1 MPSARLILQTRARR
15 SARSRS
21 LGHVGAGAA
30 GLAAA
35 VALAAGGVSWATA
48 ASFDNLISDLPPA
61 TQIEQILG
69 RRSEE
74 SIVPSVLTDRT
85 GQFVIETPAS
95 PALESGRWLPL
106 RGAPASES
114 IPEAV
119 AQAAVAALDP
129 TFWTNPGYEPGSILT
144 SFRLPGSE
152 ESEQTRPGITE
163 RLVDIMLL
171 PFDLERREPLARWV
185 RRAFQSARLT
195 EQYPKERI
203 LEWFL
208 NTADFGRSAF
218 GLDAAAMAYLNKRGP
233 ELTLGEAA
241 SLVGLLLDGPVEA
254 PVDLDAVRRKRDR
267 VIESMAEQGLIGR
280 TEARRAMREEPRW
293 IAAPSQAS
301 GPAAEFSAF
310 VREQL
315 RSRFGAA
322 AGRPG
327 LRVRTT
333 LDYDVQLQAD
343 CTVRSHLARMAGG
356 DPDAVLAARDESPCI
371 VAGLLSPLRPGDAGR
386 DHGIG
391 SAALVVLD
399 AARGEV
405 LAWVGPSDAERP
417 AEPVF
422 RPFVYLAA
430 FARGYTPATMV
441 LDLPPQGSGAAAAG
455 DFRGPVRMRIG
466 LANGLVGATQHT
478 LNLLD
483 VEQVIHV
490 ARQMGLRGLQ
500 DPEPGAEES
509 WSAAR
514 AEASLLDLAYA
525 YSVMAHGGRMTGVE
539 RPGTGLVPGSRQV
552 DPIVILSLEDPTG
565 TVYVVEPMERSVLS
579 PALAFVMSDVLTD
592 ESARRVSQSGLGIS
606 GVGRVAGVV
615 DGEADGGRQH
625 WTVGFSSPRVVG
637 VWVSAGEG
645 EILSE
650 IDAYNGS
657 APVWRA
663 MLQYATRDLAFE
675 PMPRPPGITDLEVCD
690 PSGLLPTAYC
700 PNIVREIFLQGTEPI
715 HYDTLFRPFQVN
727 RETGKLATLFTPL
740 DLIEQRVYL
749 IPPAEAAAW
758 ARSVGLERP
767 PTEYDALGELPPQDP
782 QVNLQ
787 RPIAFEALRGTVV
800 IRGTAAPAS
809 LDFFRLQY
817 GEGLNPTHWVILG
830 EEVRRPVDD
839 GVLGTWDTAALNGL
853 FTLQLVV
860 VDRQGRVRTAAV
872 PLLVDN
878 EPPLVHLVLPAA
890 GQEFSLSEGEA
901 IVLEAEASDSGSLD
915 RVEFV
920 LDGRVVGSVSRP
932 PYSLRWSGLA
942 SGLHTLF
949 ARATDSVGNVAQS
962 DSISFAVFR

>member
-1 MPSARLILQTRARR
+1 
-15 SARSRS
+15 
-21 LGHVGAGAA
+21 
-30 GLAAA
+30 
-35 VALAAGGVSWATA
+35 
-48 ASFDNLISDLPPA
+48 
-61 TQIEQILG
+61 
-69 RRSEE
+69 
-74 SIVPSVLTDRT
+74 
-85 GQFVIETPAS
+85 TPAS

-106 RGAPASES
+106 QGAPAFES

-129 TFWTNPGYEPGSILT
+129 TFWTNPGYEAGSILT
-144 SFRLPGSE
+144 SFRLLRGSE
-152 ESEQTRPGITE
+152 EFAQLRPGITE
-163 RLVDIMLL
+163 RLVEITLL
-171 PFDLERREPLARWV
+171 PFELDRREPIAHWV

-218 GLDAAAMAYLNKRGP
+218 GLDAAAMAYLNKRGH
-233 ELTLGEAA
+233 ELTLGESA
-241 SLVGLLLDGPVEA
+241 SLVGLLLDGSVEA
-254 PVDLDAVRRKRDR
+254 AVDLGAARRKRDH
-267 VIESMAEQGLIGR
+267 VLESMAEQGLIGR
-280 TEARRAMREEPRW
+280 GEARLAMREELRW
-293 IAAPSQAS
+293 TAAPSQAL

-310 VREQL
+310 VREEL
-315 RSRFGAA
+315 RSRFGEA

-333 LDYDVQLQAD
+333 LDYDLQLQAD
-343 CTVRSHLARMAGG
+343 CTVWSHLAHMAGG
-356 DPDAVLAARDESPCI
+356 DPDAVLAARDESACI

-386 DHGIG
+386 DHGIS

-399 AARGEV
+399 AAQGEV

-430 FARGYTPATMV
+430 FARGYAPGTMV
-441 LDLPPQGSGAAAAG
+441 LDLPPQGSGAVAAG
-455 DFRGPVRMRIG
+455 GFRGPVRMRIG

-483 VEQVIHV
+483 IEQVIHV

-509 WSAAR
+509 WTPAQ
-514 AEASLLDLAYA
+514 AEASLLELAHA
-525 YSVMAHGGRMTGVE
+525 YSVIAHGGRMTGVE
-539 RPGTGLVPGSRQV
+539 TPGPGLVPGSRQI
-552 DPIVILSLEDPTG
+552 DPIVILSVEDPTG
-565 TVYVVEPMERSVLS
+565 TVYEVEPIGRSVLS
-579 PALAFVMSDVLTD
+579 PGLAFVMSDVLTD
-592 ESARRVSQSGLGIS
+592 ESARVVSQSGLGIS

-637 VWVSAGEG
+637 MWVSADEG
-645 EILSE
+645 EILSD

-663 MLQYATRDLAFE
+663 VLQYATRDLAFE

-700 PNIVREIFLQGTEPI
+700 PNIVREIFLQGTEPL

-740 DLIEQRVYL
+740 ELIEQRVYL
-749 IPPAEAAAW
+749 IPPAEAEAW

-767 PTEYDALGELPPQDP
+767 PTEYDAVGELPPQDP

-787 RPIAFEALRGTVV
+787 RPIAFEALRRTVV
-800 IRGTAAPAS
+800 IRGSAAPDS

-817 GEGLNPTHWVILG
+817 GEGLNPT
-830 EEVRRPVDD
+830 
-839 GVLGTWDTAALNGL
+839 
-853 FTLQLVV
+853 
-860 VDRQGRVRTAAV
+860 
-872 PLLVDN
+872 
-878 EPPLVHLVLPAA
+878 
-890 GQEFSLSEGEA
+890 
-901 IVLEAEASDSGSLD
+901 
-915 RVEFV
+915 
-920 LDGRVVGSVSRP
+920 
-932 PYSLRWSGLA
+932 
-942 SGLHTLF
+942 
-949 ARATDSVGNVAQS
+949 
-962 DSISFAVFR
+962 